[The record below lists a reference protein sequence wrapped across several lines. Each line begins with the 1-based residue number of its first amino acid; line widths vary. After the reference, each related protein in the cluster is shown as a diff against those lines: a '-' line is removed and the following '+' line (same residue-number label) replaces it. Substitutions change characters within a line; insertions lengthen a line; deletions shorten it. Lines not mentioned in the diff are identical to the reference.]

1 MISAFRYALSDSD
14 ESSDSLF
21 HPMIA
26 GTLKTILEDKDL
38 ENERLAMST
47 LMAANHSKPQLIA
60 PHFRQL
66 LPPVIT
72 ASMIKPELI
81 REVQMGPFKHKIDDG
96 LELRKVST
104 DSHPDDR
111 SGCIFF
117 ARSPRRLGRL
127 RDPLRR
133 RRDCFPSRR
142 RGRNIRSGHGR
153 TERRT

>member
-1 MISAFRYALSDSD
+1 MYLRDQKASVRGVMISAFRYALSDSD

-26 GTLKTILEDKDL
+26 GTLKTILEDDDL
-38 ENERLAMST
+38 ENGRLAMST
-47 LMAANHSKPQLIA
+47 LMAANHNKPRLIA

-72 ASMIKPELI
+72 ATIIKPELI

-104 DSHPDDR
+104 GSNSDDR
-111 SGCIFF
+111 SGCVLFL
-117 ARSPRRLGRL
+117 RSLTTTL
-127 RDPLRR
+127 RP
-133 RRDCFPSRR
+133 PSRP
-142 RGRNIRSGHGR
+142 S
-153 TERRT
+153 TLS